1 MTALRAAR
9 FTHRAMTLVEAVVA
23 TALLAVVAA
32 ATLPILTGAARAA
45 GALATGEDARTSADD
60 AARVRAAADQVAAD
74 PRLLTQVDAV
84 EAGGAMSFDE
94 PAAPVELPSSGE
106 LRVPL
111 RDADGRVLE
120 EVSVR
125 FEVLAMTTRDESAR
139 VKPVID
145 PAIDPAVDSAVE
157 AAPAAEIIRW
167 VAFRLGD
174 ATAVR
179 RIAIKR
185 GRRRARVR
193 SQDQDHAQAQ
203 AHPRAHARRFGPA
216 RGLTL
221 VETLLAIAITSML
234 SVAVFAWSSM
244 AVRVS
249 DGVGARASAD
259 AVARAVL
266 RAVEVDLASYDR
278 PLDPQAAVVPAIERV
293 RAAGEGVLVLA
304 TRSSAG
310 ELRGAVERTYRLE
323 PGARVLA
330 SDDVAADGARVRRVL
345 ATNVTAWTAAFD
357 RQRGEVTVS
366 IAIANGPEIVG
377 RFACR

>member
-9 FTHRAMTLVEAVVA
+9 STRRAMTLVEAVVA

-45 GALATGEDARTSADD
+45 GALAAGEGARTSVDD

-74 PRLLTQVDAV
+74 PRLLTQGDAG

-111 RDADGRVLE
+111 RDAEGRVLE

-125 FEVLAMTTRDESAR
+125 FEVLAMTARDESAR
-139 VKPVID
+139 VD
-145 PAIDPAVDSAVE
+145 PAAE
-157 AAPAAEIIRW
+157 AAPAAELIRW

-174 ATAVR
+174 ATCVR

-193 SQDQDHAQAQ
+193 
-203 AHPRAHARRFGPA
+203 AHARRVRPA
-216 RGLTL
+216 HGLTL
-221 VETLLAIAITSML
+221 VETLVAIAITSML

-259 AVARAVL
+259 ATARAVL
-266 RAVEVDLASYDR
+266 RAVEVDLASFDR
-278 PLDPQAAVVPAIERV
+278 PLDPQSAALPAIERV

-330 SDDVAADGARVRRVL
+330 TEDVAAGGARVRRVL
-345 ATNVTAWTAAFD
+345 ATDVTLWTAAVD

-366 IAIANGPEIVG
+366 IAIANGTEVVG

>member
-9 FTHRAMTLVEAVVA
+9 STRRAMTLVEAVVA

-45 GALATGEDARTSADD
+45 GALAAGEGARTIADD

-74 PRLLTQVDAV
+74 PRLLTQGDAG

-111 RDADGRVLE
+111 RDAEGRVLE

-125 FEVLAMTTRDESAR
+125 FEVLAMTARDESAR
-139 VKPVID
+139 VD
-145 PAIDPAVDSAVE
+145 PAAE
-157 AAPAAEIIRW
+157 AAPAAELIRW

-174 ATAVR
+174 ATCVR

-193 SQDQDHAQAQ
+193 
-203 AHPRAHARRFGPA
+203 AHARRVRPA
-216 RGLTL
+216 HGLTL
-221 VETLLAIAITSML
+221 VETLVAIAITSML

-259 AVARAVL
+259 ATARAVL
-266 RAVEVDLASYDR
+266 RAVEVDLASFDR
-278 PLDPQAAVVPAIERV
+278 PLDPQSAALPAIERV

-330 SDDVAADGARVRRVL
+330 TEDVAAGGARVRRVL
-345 ATNVTAWTAAFD
+345 ATDVTLWTAAVD

-366 IAIANGPEIVG
+366 IAIANGTEVVG

>member
-9 FTHRAMTLVEAVVA
+9 STHRAMTLVEAVVA

-45 GALATGEDARTSADD
+45 GALAAGEGARTIADD

-74 PRLLTQVDAV
+74 PRLLTQGDAG

-111 RDADGRVLE
+111 RDAEGRVLE

-125 FEVLAMTTRDESAR
+125 FEVLAMTARDESAR
-139 VKPVID
+139 VE
-145 PAIDPAVDSAVE
+145 PAVDPAVDSSVE

-174 ATAVR
+174 ATCVR

-193 SQDQDHAQAQ
+193 
-203 AHPRAHARRFGPA
+203 AHARRVRPA
-216 RGLTL
+216 HGLTL
-221 VETLLAIAITSML
+221 VETLVAIAITSLL

-259 AVARAVL
+259 ATARAVL
-266 RAVEVDLASYDR
+266 RAVEVDLASFDR
-278 PLDPQAAVVPAIERV
+278 PLDPQSAALPAIERV

-330 SDDVAADGARVRRVL
+330 TEDVAAGGARVRRVL
-345 ATNVTAWTAAFD
+345 ATDVTLWTAAVD

-366 IAIANGPEIVG
+366 IAIANGTEVVG

>member
-1 MTALRAAR
+1 
-9 FTHRAMTLVEAVVA
+9 MTLVEAVVA
-23 TALLAVVAA
+23 TALLAIVAA

-45 GALATGEDARTSADD
+45 RASTTGETARHGADD

-74 PRLLTQVDAV
+74 PRLLPQGDAV
-84 EAGGAMSFDE
+84 EAVGAMSLDE
-94 PAAPVELPSSGE
+94 PAAPVEPPSSGE

-125 FEVLAMTTRDESAR
+125 FEVLAMTTRDERAR
-139 VKPVID
+139 VEAPID
-145 PAIDPAVDSAVE
+145 PAIDPAIDSSSE
-157 AAPAAEIIRW
+157 AAPAAEVIRW

-174 ATAVR
+174 ATCVR

-185 GRRRARVR
+185 RRPRVRTNARRVR
-193 SQDQDHAQAQ
+193 S
-203 AHPRAHARRFGPA
+203 A

-221 VETLLAIAITSML
+221 VETLVAIAITSML

-259 AVARAVL
+259 ATARAVL
-266 RAVEVDLASYDR
+266 RAVEVDLASFDR
-278 PLDPQAAVVPAIERV
+278 PLDAQAAVLPAIERV
-293 RAAGEGVLVLA
+293 RSAGDGLLVLA

-310 ELRGAVERTYRLE
+310 EIRGAVERSYRLE
-323 PGARVLA
+323 PGAGVLA
-330 SDDVAADGARVRRVL
+330 TEDVASDGARVRRVL
-345 ATNVTAWTAAFD
+345 ATDVTLWTAALD

-366 IAIANGPEIVG
+366 IAIANGPEVVG

>member
-1 MTALRAAR
+1 MTALRTAR
-9 FTHRAMTLVEAVVA
+9 STQRAMTLVEAVVA
-23 TALLAVVAA
+23 TALLAIVAA

-45 GALATGEDARTSADD
+45 RASTTGETARHGADD

-74 PRLLTQVDAV
+74 PRLLPQGDAV
-84 EAGGAMSFDE
+84 EAVGAMSLDE
-94 PAAPVELPSSGE
+94 PAAPVEPPSSGE

-125 FEVLAMTTRDESAR
+125 FEVLAMTTRDERAR
-139 VKPVID
+139 VEAPID
-145 PAIDPAVDSAVE
+145 PAIDPAIDSSSE
-157 AAPAAEIIRW
+157 AAPAAEVIRW

-174 ATAVR
+174 ATCVR

-185 GRRRARVR
+185 RRPRVRTNARRVR
-193 SQDQDHAQAQ
+193 S
-203 AHPRAHARRFGPA
+203 A

-221 VETLLAIAITSML
+221 VETLVAIAITSML

-259 AVARAVL
+259 ATARAVL
-266 RAVEVDLASYDR
+266 RAVEVDLASFDR
-278 PLDPQAAVVPAIERV
+278 PLDAQAAVLPAIERV
-293 RAAGEGVLVLA
+293 RSAGDGLLVLA

-310 ELRGAVERTYRLE
+310 EIRGAVERSYRLE
-323 PGARVLA
+323 PGAGVLA
-330 SDDVAADGARVRRVL
+330 TEDVASDGARVRRVL
-345 ATNVTAWTAAFD
+345 ATDVTLWTAALD

-366 IAIANGPEIVG
+366 IAIANGPEVVG

>member
-1 MTALRAAR
+1 MNALRTAR
-9 FTHRAMTLVEAVVA
+9 SMRRAMTLVEAVVA

-45 GALATGEDARTSADD
+45 GALAAGEGARTSVDD

-74 PRLLTQVDAV
+74 PRLLMQVDAV
-84 EAGGAMSFDE
+84 DAGEAGGAMSFDE
-94 PAAPVELPSSGE
+94 PAAPVEFPSSGE

-125 FEVLAMTTRDESAR
+125 FEVLAMTARDDSAR
-139 VKPVID
+139 VD
-145 PAIDPAVDSAVE
+145 PAANPAVDSSVE
-157 AAPAAEIIRW
+157 AAPAAELIRW

-174 ATAVR
+174 ATCVR
-179 RIAIKR
+179 RVAAKR

-193 SQDQDHAQAQ
+193 
-203 AHPRAHARRFGPA
+203 AHARRVRPA
-216 RGLTL
+216 HGLTL
-221 VETLLAIAITSML
+221 VETLVAIAITSML

-259 AVARAVL
+259 ATARAVL
-266 RAVEVDLASYDR
+266 RAVEVDLASFDR
-278 PLDPQAAVVPAIERV
+278 PLDPQSAALPAIERV

-330 SDDVAADGARVRRVL
+330 TEDVAAGGARVRRVL
-345 ATNVTAWTAAFD
+345 ATDVTLWTAAVD

-366 IAIANGPEIVG
+366 IAIANGTEVVG

>member
-1 MTALRAAR
+1 MTALRTAR
-9 FTHRAMTLVEAVVA
+9 SMQRAMTLVEAVVA
-23 TALLAVVAA
+23 TALLAIVAA

-45 GALATGEDARTSADD
+45 RASTTGETARHGADD

-74 PRLLTQVDAV
+74 PRLLPQGDAV
-84 EAGGAMSFDE
+84 EAVGAMSLDE
-94 PAAPVELPSSGE
+94 PAAPVEPPSSGE

-125 FEVLAMTTRDESAR
+125 FEVLAMTTRDERAR
-139 VKPVID
+139 VEAPID
-145 PAIDPAVDSAVE
+145 PAIDPAIDSSSE
-157 AAPAAEIIRW
+157 AAPAAEVIRW

-174 ATAVR
+174 ATCVR

-185 GRRRARVR
+185 RRPRVRTNARRVR
-193 SQDQDHAQAQ
+193 S
-203 AHPRAHARRFGPA
+203 A

-221 VETLLAIAITSML
+221 VETLVAIAITSML

-259 AVARAVL
+259 ATARAVL
-266 RAVEVDLASYDR
+266 RAVEVDLASFDR
-278 PLDPQAAVVPAIERV
+278 PLDAQAAVLPAIERV
-293 RAAGEGVLVLA
+293 RSAGDGLLVLA

-310 ELRGAVERTYRLE
+310 EIRGAVERSYRLE
-323 PGARVLA
+323 PGAGVLA
-330 SDDVAADGARVRRVL
+330 TEDVASDGARVRRVL
-345 ATNVTAWTAAFD
+345 ATDVTLWTAALD

-366 IAIANGPEIVG
+366 IAIANGPEVVG

>member
-145 PAIDPAVDSAVE
+145 PAVDSAVDPAVE

-345 ATNVTAWTAAFD
+345 ATNVTAWTAALD

>member
-9 FTHRAMTLVEAVVA
+9 STHRAMTLVEAVVA

-45 GALATGEDARTSADD
+45 GALAAGEGARTSVDD

-74 PRLLTQVDAV
+74 PRLLTQGDAG

-111 RDADGRVLE
+111 RDAEGRVLE

-125 FEVLAMTTRDESAR
+125 FEVLAMTARDESAR
-139 VKPVID
+139 VD
-145 PAIDPAVDSAVE
+145 PAAE
-157 AAPAAEIIRW
+157 AAPAAELIRW

-174 ATAVR
+174 ATCVR

-193 SQDQDHAQAQ
+193 
-203 AHPRAHARRFGPA
+203 AHARRVRPA
-216 RGLTL
+216 HGLTL
-221 VETLLAIAITSML
+221 VETLVAIAITSML

-259 AVARAVL
+259 ATARAVL
-266 RAVEVDLASYDR
+266 RAVEVDLASFDR
-278 PLDPQAAVVPAIERV
+278 PLDPQSAALPAIERV

-330 SDDVAADGARVRRVL
+330 TEDVAAGGARVRRVL
-345 ATNVTAWTAAFD
+345 ATDVTLWTAAVD

-366 IAIANGPEIVG
+366 IAIANGTEVVG

>member
-145 PAIDPAVDSAVE
+145 PAVDSAVDPAVE

-345 ATNVTAWTAAFD
+345 ATNVTLWTAALD

>member
-9 FTHRAMTLVEAVVA
+9 STRRAMTLVEAVVA

-45 GALATGEDARTSADD
+45 GALAAGEGARTSADD

-74 PRLLTQVDAV
+74 PRLLTQGDAG

-125 FEVLAMTTRDESAR
+125 FEVLAMTARDESAR
-139 VKPVID
+139 VD
-145 PAIDPAVDSAVE
+145 PAAE
-157 AAPAAEIIRW
+157 AAPAAELIRW

-174 ATAVR
+174 ATCVR

-193 SQDQDHAQAQ
+193 
-203 AHPRAHARRFGPA
+203 AHARRVRPA
-216 RGLTL
+216 HGLTL
-221 VETLLAIAITSML
+221 VETLVAIAITSML

-259 AVARAVL
+259 ATARAVL
-266 RAVEVDLASYDR
+266 RAVEVDLASFDR
-278 PLDPQAAVVPAIERV
+278 PLDPQSAALPAIERV

-330 SDDVAADGARVRRVL
+330 TEDVAAGGARVRRVL
-345 ATNVTAWTAAFD
+345 ATDVTLWTAAVD

-366 IAIANGPEIVG
+366 IAIANGTEVVG

>member
-1 MTALRAAR
+1 MTALRTAR
-9 FTHRAMTLVEAVVA
+9 STQRAMTLVEAVVA
-23 TALLAVVAA
+23 TALLAIVAA

-45 GALATGEDARTSADD
+45 RASTTGETARHGADD

-74 PRLLTQVDAV
+74 PRLLPQGDAV
-84 EAGGAMSFDE
+84 EAVGAMSLDE
-94 PAAPVELPSSGE
+94 PAAPVEPPSSGE

-125 FEVLAMTTRDESAR
+125 FEVLAMTTRDERAR
-139 VKPVID
+139 VEAPID
-145 PAIDPAVDSAVE
+145 PAIDPAIDSSIE
-157 AAPAAEIIRW
+157 AAPAAEVIRW

-174 ATAVR
+174 ATCVR
-179 RIAIKR
+179 RVAIKR
-185 GRRRARVR
+185 RRRRPCVRTNARRVR
-193 SQDQDHAQAQ
+193 S
-203 AHPRAHARRFGPA
+203 A

-221 VETLLAIAITSML
+221 VETLVAIAITSML

-259 AVARAVL
+259 ATARAVL
-266 RAVEVDLASYDR
+266 RAVEVDLASFDR
-278 PLDPQAAVVPAIERV
+278 PLDAQAAVLPAIERV
-293 RAAGEGVLVLA
+293 RSAGDGLLVLA

-310 ELRGAVERTYRLE
+310 EIRGAVERSYRLE
-323 PGARVLA
+323 LGAGVLA
-330 SDDVAADGARVRRVL
+330 TEDVASDGARVRRVL
-345 ATNVTAWTAAFD
+345 ATDVTLWTAALD

-366 IAIANGPEIVG
+366 IAIANGPEVVG

>member
-1 MTALRAAR
+1 
-9 FTHRAMTLVEAVVA
+9 
-23 TALLAVVAA
+23 
-32 ATLPILTGAARAA
+32 
-45 GALATGEDARTSADD
+45 
-60 AARVRAAADQVAAD
+60 
-74 PRLLTQVDAV
+74 
-84 EAGGAMSFDE
+84 
-94 PAAPVELPSSGE
+94 
-106 LRVPL
+106 
-111 RDADGRVLE
+111 
-120 EVSVR
+120 
-125 FEVLAMTTRDESAR
+125 
-139 VKPVID
+139 
-145 PAIDPAVDSAVE
+145 
-157 AAPAAEIIRW
+157 
-167 VAFRLGD
+167 
-174 ATAVR
+174 
-179 RIAIKR
+179 
-185 GRRRARVR
+185 
-193 SQDQDHAQAQ
+193 
-203 AHPRAHARRFGPA
+203 
-216 RGLTL
+216 
-221 VETLLAIAITSML
+221 ML

-345 ATNVTAWTAAFD
+345 ATNVTAWTAALD